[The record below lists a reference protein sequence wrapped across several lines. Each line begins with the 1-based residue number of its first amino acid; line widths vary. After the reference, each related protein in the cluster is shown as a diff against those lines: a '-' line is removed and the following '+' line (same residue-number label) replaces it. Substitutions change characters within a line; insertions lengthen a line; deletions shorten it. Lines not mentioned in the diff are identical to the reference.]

1 LISRVTQGRS
11 KPWVWRESVKVF
23 GAGEVEI
30 VGGEVGGGE
39 DAERGMGVER
49 WTLESESMP
58 LGMERGGGGD
68 EESI

>member
-1 LISRVTQGRS
+1 
-11 KPWVWRESVKVF
+11 VKVF